1 MSGSR
6 PKKRF
11 SQNFLADKNIAA
23 KIVNYLDIKKSDTV
37 LEIGSGRGTLTQI
50 IAESAGKVFSFE
62 IDINLIGPLLKKFE
76 DDTNIEI
83 VNSDFLK
90 INPSD
95 YCPGKFKLIGNIP
108 YDITSP
114 LLDWMTTY
122 RDKFMIA
129 VITVQKEMADR
140 LCSDYGSK
148 DWAPVSIF
156 TQCFFNIKRLL
167 TISPKAFYPPP
178 KIYSTVLSFTPRE
191 KYKIENWLL
200 FEKTVRLAFKH
211 RRKYLLNNLSEI
223 PELDKKRLEDILSNI
238 GLDKKIR
245 AEQLSIDDYIR
256 LSKKIESMNI
266 S

>member
-23 KIVNYLDIKKSDTV
+23 KIVGYLDLKKSDTV
-37 LEIGSGRGTLTQI
+37 FEIGSGRGTLTQI
-50 IAESAGKVFSFE
+50 IAESAAKVISFE
-62 IDINLIGPLLKKFE
+62 IDINLIEPLLIKFK
-76 DDTNIEI
+76 DDKNVDII
-83 VNSDFLK
+83 NADFLE
-90 INPSD
+90 INPTAYFS
-95 YCPGKFKLIGNIP
+95 GKFKLIGNIP

-122 RDKFMIA
+122 RDKFTIA

-156 TQCFFNIKRLL
+156 TQCFFDIKKLF
-167 TISPKAFYPPP
+167 IIPPKAFYPPP

-191 KYKIENWLL
+191 KYKIEDWQL
-200 FEKTVRLAFKH
+200 FEKIVRLAFKH
-211 RRKYLLNNLSEI
+211 RRKYLTNNLSEI
-223 PELDKKRLEDILSNI
+223 PELDKRRLEIILSNMS
-238 GLDKKIR
+238 LDKKTR
-245 AEQLSIDDYIR
+245 AEQLSIDNYIT
-256 LSKKIESMNI
+256 LSKAIAPLK
-266 S
+266 